1 MTIRTKDLH
10 VAFDS
15 GNALDGV
22 TLELPRNAVT
32 MLLGPN
38 GSGKSTF
45 LRSISGVLGRRA
57 GAVFLDN
64 QELARYSARELAR
77 TFGVLE
83 QESAV
88 GFDFTVRELAECGRI
103 PHRRRLASW
112 TERDQ
117 AAVDIALQETGT
129 AHLADRTL
137 STLSGGERQRAFFAM
152 ALSQQ
157 PTVLLL
163 DEPTAHLDLEHQLDV
178 LTRIRTLARN
188 GLTVGVAIHD
198 LNLASRFADRVAVLS
213 QGALLAV
220 GSPRSVLTRE
230 LIRRVWN
237 VEVEIFSS
245 DAGPVVVP
253 RTGSTPERSEACAA
267 QQQTPL
273 AQNARTDS
281 A

>member
-1 MTIRTKDLH
+1 
-10 VAFDS
+10 
-15 GNALDGV
+15 
-22 TLELPRNAVT
+22 

-117 AAVDIALQETGT
+117 AAVDVALQETGT

-152 ALSQQ
+152 ALAQE

-213 QGALLAV
+213 QGVLLAV

-237 VEVEIFSS
+237 VDVEIFSS
-245 DAGPVVVP
+245 DEGPVVVP
-253 RTGSTPERSEACAA
+253 RTGSTTQRSAEREA
-267 QQQTPL
+267 QRQTPF
-273 AQNARTDS
+273 AHGARTDS